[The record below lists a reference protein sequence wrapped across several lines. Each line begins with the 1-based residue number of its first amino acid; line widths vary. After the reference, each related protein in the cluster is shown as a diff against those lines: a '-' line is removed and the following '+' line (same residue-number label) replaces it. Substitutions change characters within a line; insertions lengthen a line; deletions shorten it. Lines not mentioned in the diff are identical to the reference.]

1 MSMGGGVGAAAGL
14 LSSGILSNQDITVLL
29 PAIYLMG
36 SLVQYLGRC
45 LGTAE
50 VQSKYYGIM
59 IGICILNALLAMWV
73 MKLIV
78 VMF

>member
-1 MSMGGGVGAAAGL
+1 M
-14 LSSGILSNQDITVLL
+14 

-36 SLVQYLGRC
+36 SMVQYLGRC

-50 VQSKYYGIM
+50 VDSKYYGVM
-59 IGICILNALLAMWV
+59 VGIAILNALLAMWV
-73 MKLIV
+73 MKLIT

>member
-1 MSMGGGVGAAAGL
+1 
-14 LSSGILSNQDITVLL
+14 
-29 PAIYLMG
+29 
-36 SLVQYLGRC
+36 LVQYLGRC